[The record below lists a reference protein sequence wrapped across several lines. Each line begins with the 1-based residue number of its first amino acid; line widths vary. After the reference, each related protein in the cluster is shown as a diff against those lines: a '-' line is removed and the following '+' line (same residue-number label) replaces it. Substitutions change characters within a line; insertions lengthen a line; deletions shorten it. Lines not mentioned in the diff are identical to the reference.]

1 LQETNVNVAGTY
13 IITYNVKDAAS
24 NAANSPRT
32 VVVTAAGGAGGG
44 VSADL
49 IW

>member
-24 NAANSPRT
+24 NANSPRT

-44 VSADL
+44 VSADG